1 MTSNENTLALRVVR
15 ESFGALATQVA
26 ALLLKKSAY
35 PFMLVAQDLA
45 LDKKKLAE
53 VLTILV
59 GHGLVEY
66 KLNAKLMVEY
76 SFRTDRALDRLK
88 IHR

>member
-1 MTSNENTLALRVVR
+1 MTSNENTLALRLVR
-15 ESFGALATQVA
+15 ESFGSLAAQVA
-26 ALLLKKSAY
+26 ALLLKKSAW
-35 PFMLVAQDLA
+35 PLVLVAQELA

-53 VLTILV
+53 VLTVLV

-66 KLNAKLMVEY
+66 KLGARLVVEY